1 MNFTHYYIHIILLC
15 LILAGIVLNAYIKY
29 KQLETMRKYRKE
41 WEEHGENLAKLKKDT
56 DELRQRHFN

>member
-1 MNFTHYYIHIILLC
+1 MNYTLYYINLILLC

-41 WEEHGENLAKLKKDT
+41 WEEHGEAIKQAKQEL
-56 DELRQRHFN
+56 DELRQRHGN